1 MKKRFTVLSY
11 FIFVLLINIIENN
24 LKPLV
29 YMVDI
34 HRFLANFVLVVV
46 MVVFLLFFTVIML
59 R

>member
-1 MKKRFTVLSY
+1 MLSY